1 MARIA
6 GVDLPRKKHVAYA
19 LPYIYGVGKANA
31 RVICKNANVS
41 PTKKVEELT
50 DAEVKAI
57 REAIEADFKVE
68 KIRSAGYLEQSY
80 TLNIKDCDSHPIVE
94 ELGLRPETFGD
105 LNGFYLDMDFVLG
118 CGRTL
123 WRAETPVR
131 RGKGPPKGP

>member
-31 RVICKNANVS
+31 RVICKNANVN

-57 REAIEADFKVE
+57 RARWTDVAD
-68 KIRSAGYLEQSY
+68 
-80 TLNIKDCDSHPIVE
+80 DSWV
-94 ELGLRPETFGD
+94 GQT
-105 LNGFYLDMDFVLG
+105 
-118 CGRTL
+118 
-123 WRAETPVR
+123 
-131 RGKGPPKGP
+131 